1 MMGTRVLV
9 LGATG
14 SVGSKVVAEF
24 DKNSDGVEVIL
35 SSSRPEITKKWL
47 DEGRRAVTLDLNAP
61 ETYTSALSNID
72 RVFLLTGYTADM
84 LYQSKKFVDAAVEA
98 GVSHIVH
105 LGVFSSRSDIQPH
118 FVWHDLI
125 ETYIKASGIAST
137 NLHPNVI
144 TDTVL
149 VRHPSVKETG
159 SVMAYPGDVPVGWV
173 CTADIAAV
181 AAATLREGPQK
192 HGGQDYYLS
201 VEVLR
206 GTEVADILSR
216 HFGKEIRYE
225 PIKPEDQR
233 SYLSTIE
240 DAGTRYYMQSAAI
253 TMELAAEGKLGYQ
266 AVVRD
271 DVQKVLGRP
280 GKKMEEWVRQNLM

>member
-1 MMGTRVLV
+1 MSTKVLV

-24 DKNSDGVEVIL
+24 DKNSEGVEVVL
-35 SSSRPEITKKWL
+35 SSSRPETTRKWL
-47 DEGRRAVTLDLNAP
+47 DEGRNAVTLDLNDP
-61 ETYTSALSNID
+61 ETFVQALANVD

-84 LYQSKKFVDAAVEA
+84 LFQSKQFVDAAVDA

-105 LGVFSSRSDIQPH
+105 LGVFTSRRDIQPH

-125 ETYIKASGIAST
+125 ENYIQASGIAWT
-137 NLHPNVI
+137 HLHPNII
-144 TDTVL
+144 TDTML
-149 VRHPSVKETG
+149 VRSPSVKETG
-159 SVMAYPGDVPVGWV
+159 SFMGYPGDVPVGWV

-181 AAATLREGPQK
+181 AAAALREGPQK

-206 GTEVADILSR
+206 GTEVANILSS
-216 HFGKEIRYE
+216 HLGKEIKYAPIE
-225 PIKPEDQR
+225 PADQR
-233 SYLSTIE
+233 SYLSSIE
-240 DAGTRYYMQSAAI
+240 DTGVRYYMQSAAI
-253 TMELAAEGKLGYQ
+253 TMELAAAGKLGYQ
-266 AVVRD
+266 AVVKD

-280 GKKMEEWVRQNLM
+280 GTKMEEWVRQNLS